1 MIGDPLKQ
9 SGSLQDIIAN
19 ITAGN
24 PALVNVLGGQATFNQ
39 TLANIGTLD
48 STFQS
53 RGAMFFETGS
63 NAFET
68 ADKFTQ
74 IHIDE
79 YRSNG
84 RPSLPALAAHHAEK
98 LGLDTGSPE
107 YKAMLLVATRAEV
120 EHSVMP
126 DYHNQFHYTDVAAM
140 TANLLAK
147 NNEFVASGDARGVPL
162 TKQEQALTLM
172 TAIGHDIDH
181 AGKSNPP
188 NDPLY
193 NETQSFK
200 AMEPLM
206 REAGLTEQQ
215 IKNVHT
221 ILMTTSPNGPH
232 AILKSLAKGDR
243 EGAPATLDGIKEADF
258 EGKKKMG
265 IDPATIKP
273 LDFPVLKDLEGNS
286 KLTQM
291 AAMVSDADLYASGGA
306 GMASNMVMSTALTDE
321 GKKFM
326 GSNLDFT
333 TDGSRKF
340 FLDGIVGKEG
350 YASNAGREV
359 INAQFEAMRNET
371 EQRLAAAKAAQEIKP
386 TEPPVASKFA
396 AAGIKAE
403 IKPAEVK
410 RTPPKPRAPGG
421 P

>member
-1 MIGDPLKQ
+1 MTTAPSTMEDLIRNMAAQNP
-9 SGSLQDIIAN
+9 DIIRE
-19 ITAGN
+19 
-24 PALVNVLGGQATFNQ
+24 LGGADSFNQ
-39 TLANIGTLD
+39 TLKSIGTLD
-48 STFQS
+48 QKFEE
-53 RGAMFFETGS
+53 RGGVFFHTGS

-74 IHIDE
+74 VHIDE
-79 YRSNG
+79 YRATG
-84 RPSLPALAAHHAEK
+84 RPSLPALAAHHAEQ
-98 LGLDTGSPE
+98 LGLEKGSPE
-107 YKAMLLVATRAEV
+107 YKAMIMVAARAEV
-120 EHSVMP
+120 DAGITP
-126 DYHNQFHYTDVAAM
+126 DYHNKFHYTDVAAM

-147 NNEFVASGDARGVPL
+147 NNEFVANGDPRGVPL
-162 TKQEQALTLM
+162 TKAEQAITLM

-181 AGKSNPP
+181 MGKSNPP

-193 NETQSFK
+193 NEKQSFK

-215 IKNVHT
+215 ISNVHT

-243 EGAPATLDGIKEADF
+243 EGEPATLDGIRDADI
-258 EGKKKMG
+258 EGKKKLG
-265 IDPATIKP
+265 VDPATIKP

-306 GMASNMVMSTALTDE
+306 GMKSNMVMSTALTEE

-326 GSNLDFT
+326 GSPLDFT

-359 INAQFEAMRNET
+359 INAQFEALRNET
-371 EQRLAAAKAAQEIKP
+371 EQRLAAAKAAADAP
-386 TEPPVASKFA
+386 AVASKFA
-396 AAGIKAE
+396 TPAPKEDAPKA
-403 IKPAEVK
+403 AEVK
-410 RTPPKPRAPGG
+410 RAPSKPRGPGG

>member
-1 MIGDPLKQ
+1 MSTAPATMEDLIRNMAAQNP
-9 SGSLQDIIAN
+9 DIIRE
-19 ITAGN
+19 
-24 PALVNVLGGQATFNQ
+24 LGGADSFNQ
-39 TLANIGTLD
+39 TLKSIGSLD
-48 STFQS
+48 QKFEQ
-53 RGAMFFETGS
+53 RGGVFFHTGS

-74 IHIDE
+74 VHIDE
-79 YRSNG
+79 YRATG
-84 RPSLPALAAHHAEK
+84 RPSLPALAAHHADQ
-98 LGLDTGSPE
+98 LGLDKGSAE
-107 YKAMLLVATRAEV
+107 YKAMIMVATRAEV
-120 EHSVMP
+120 DAGITP
-126 DYHNQFHYTDVAAM
+126 DYHNKFHYTDVAAM

-147 NNEFVASGDARGVPL
+147 NNEFVAAGDPRGVPL
-162 TKQEQALTLM
+162 TKAEQAITLM

-181 AGKSNPP
+181 MGKSNPP

-193 NETQSFK
+193 NEKQSFK

-243 EGAPATLDGIKEADF
+243 DGAPATLDGIRDADI

-265 IDPATIKP
+265 VDPATIKP

-306 GMASNMVMSTALTDE
+306 GMKSNMVMSTALTEE

-326 GSNLDFT
+326 GSPLDFT

-359 INAQFEAMRNET
+359 INAQFEALRNET
-371 EQRLAAAKAAQEIKP
+371 EQRLAAAKAAADAPKAETP
-386 TEPPVASKFA
+386 AVASKFA
-396 AAGIKAE
+396 TVAPKADAP
-403 IKPAEVK
+403 KPAEVK
-410 RTPPKPRAPGG
+410 RTAPKARTPGG